1 MRTLCL
7 VSALVVCSIGAAQE
21 ERKTLSLFQPLAVKD
36 LKENEK
42 KIYDRI
48 KAKKTTVNIDVYRL
62 NNIYGAAEFAKVV
75 DIRFTMFKE
84 DIEILGC
91 TSKKG
96 VITLEKEGRN
106 FVVLTV
112 KEASATGLIYY
123 GKKVYSVEPLGDFRV
138 AISEIDQT
146 KFPKD

>member
-7 VSALVVCSIGAAQE
+7 VVALVVCSIGAAQ

-48 KAKKTTVNIDVYRL
+48 KSQKTTVNIEVYRL
-62 NNIYGAAEFAKVV
+62 NNLFGAAEFAKVV
-75 DIRFTMFKE
+75 DIRFAMLKDE
-84 DIEILGC
+84 IEILGC

-112 KEASATGLIYY
+112 KDSTATGLIYS
-123 GKKVYSVEPLGDFRV
+123 GKKVYSVEPLGNFRV
-138 AISEIDQT
+138 AITEIDQT